1 MEKEIRG
8 STQRKEQTSSEA
20 EEHAK
25 QVLASIEPLFFEQQE
40 SFVCED
46 YIIKR
51 LPDVLDID
59 YLITEKNRLK
69 KQLSVVSKKVTDL
82 MMTHQSAY
90 FNELQKVIQLQVIL
104 NNCINTCSHAR
115 TCLSVSKAGLSTRQL
130 KMITDFKR
138 RQNFLLLLDE
148 IAKLKD
154 YWTSERQQEEG
165 EFEEEPIKGSN
176 SPSESTITIPPPL
189 PVETSVHQLPVS

>member
-8 STQRKEQTSSEA
+8 STQRKEQTSREA

-51 LPDVLDID
+51 LPDILDID

-104 NNCINTCSHAR
+104 NNCINTCSRAR
-115 TCLSVSKAGLSTRQL
+115 TCLSVSKVGLSTRQL

-138 RQNFLLLLDE
+138 RQNLLLLLDE

-154 YWTSERQQEEG
+154 SWTSQRQQEE
-165 EFEEEPIKGSN
+165 EPEEEPIKGSN
-176 SPSESTITIPPPL
+176 SPPESTITIPPPL
-189 PVETSVHQLPVS
+189 PVETSVTQLPAS